1 MIRTLMAA
9 TAVIGLLLST
19 ALAESTSNPNQ
30 SGAMNSAQRHSVQA
44 ITQQAP
50 SQWLGSQLIGVDV
63 VGVNDERIGDVND
76 VLIDKNG
83 KVDALVVGV
92 GGFLGLGEKD
102 VALPMTV
109 FEIVPANSSKNNTN
123 SDRLRLSMSKDQL
136 QQHAEFKKLNN
147 ARSTTGA
154 ASPGEPRA
162 KTDSSGHPMGA
173 TAPNA
178 SPDADRGAGA
188 SPR

>member
-9 TAVIGLLLST
+9 TAVSGVLLST
-19 ALAESTSNPNQ
+19 ALAETSSNPNQ
-30 SGAMNSAQRHSVQA
+30 SGAMNSAREHSTASAQA

-50 SQWLGSQLIGVDV
+50 SQWLGSQLIGIEI
-63 VGVNDERIGDVND
+63 VGANDERIGDVND

-92 GGFLGLGEKD
+92 GGFLGIGEKD

-109 FEIVPANSSKNNTN
+109 FEVVPANSSKNNTN

-136 QQHAEFKKLNN
+136 EQHAEFKKLSN
-147 ARSTTGA
+147 ARATTGA
-154 ASPGEPRA
+154 GSASEPRV
-162 KTDSSGHPMGA
+162 KNGFQRQPE
-173 TAPNA
+173 
-178 SPDADRGAGA
+178 R
-188 SPR
+188 

>member
-9 TAVIGLLLST
+9 TAVSGLLLST

-30 SGAMNSAQRHSVQA
+30 SGAMNSAQRHSAQV

-136 QQHAEFKKLNN
+136 QQHAEFKKLSS